1 MKIQLSDH
9 FNYKRLLRFILPSV
23 LMILCTS
30 VYSIVDGFFVSNF
43 VGKTQ
48 FAAVNLIM
56 PILFGVGT
64 IGFMIGTGGSAIVSR
79 TMGEGKKELAN
90 QYFSMLIY
98 VALALGIAV
107 SVAGFFLAPAISAA
121 LGATGELLENC
132 VLYARILFCGM
143 PFFILQYTF
152 QSFFVA
158 AEKPSLS
165 LKINVAAGLTNAFL
179 DFLLIIVFRMGLAG
193 AAVAT
198 VIGQAIG
205 GAVPLIYFIRKN
217 KSSLRLVKTPIRLKV
232 LFKACVNGSSE
243 MVTNLSASV
252 INILYNFQLMKLAG
266 VNGVAAYGIIMYVNF
281 IFMAMYLGYA
291 MGSAPIVSYHYGAG
305 NHAELKNIFRKS
317 LVVLGVASI
326 ILVALSELGAQPLV
340 SIFANG
346 DAELLTMTTRGFR
359 LYALCFLVMGFNV
372 WGSSFFT
379 ALNNGVVS
387 AIISFLRTFAFQI
400 AAVMLLPLFFGIDGV
415 WLSIVAAELL
425 SLIATVVFLIWGRK
439 RYRYC

>member
-107 SVAGFFLAPAISAA
+107 SVAGFFLAPVISAA

-143 PFFILQYTF
+143 PFFILQYAF

-165 LKINVAAGLTNAFL
+165 LKINVAAGLTNAIL

-205 GAVPLIYFIRKN
+205 GMVPLIYFIRKN
-217 KSSLRLVKTPIRLKV
+217 KSSLRLVKTPIRFKV

-243 MVTNLSASV
+243 MVTNLSCSV

-305 NHAELKNIFRKS
+305 NHSELKNIFRKS

-326 ILVALSELGAQPLV
+326 FLVALSELGAQPLV

-346 DAELLTMTTRGFR
+346 DSELLTMTTRGFR
-359 LYALCFLVMGFNV
+359 LYALSFLVMGFNV

-425 SLIATVVFLIWGRK
+425 SLIATAGFLIWGRK

>member
-143 PFFILQYTF
+143 PFFILQYAF

-205 GAVPLIYFIRKN
+205 GIVPLIYFIRKN

-243 MVTNLSASV
+243 MVTNLSSSV

-266 VNGVAAYGIIMYVNF
+266 VNGVAAYGIVMYVNF
-281 IFMAMYLGYA
+281 IFMAMFLGYA

-305 NHAELKNIFRKS
+305 NHPELKNIFRKS

-326 ILVALSELGAQPLV
+326 FLVALSELGAQPLV

-359 LYALCFLVMGFNV
+359 LYALSFLVMGFNV

-425 SLIATVVFLIWGRK
+425 SLIATAGFLIWGRK

>member
-143 PFFILQYTF
+143 PFFILQYAF

-205 GAVPLIYFIRKN
+205 GIVPLIYFIRKN

-243 MVTNLSASV
+243 MVTNLSSSV

-266 VNGVAAYGIIMYVNF
+266 VNGVAAYGIVMYVNF
-281 IFMAMYLGYA
+281 IFMAMFLGYA

-305 NHAELKNIFRKS
+305 NHPELKNIFRKS

-326 ILVALSELGAQPLV
+326 FLVALSELGAKPLV

-359 LYALCFLVMGFNV
+359 LYALSFLVMGFNV

-425 SLIATVVFLIWGRK
+425 SLIATAGFLIWGRK

>member
-107 SVAGFFLAPAISAA
+107 SVSGFFLAPAISAA

-143 PFFILQYTF
+143 PFFILQYAF

-205 GAVPLIYFIRKN
+205 GIVPLIYFIRKN

-232 LFKACVNGSSE
+232 LLKACVNGSSE
-243 MVTNLSASV
+243 MVTNLSSSV

-266 VNGVAAYGIIMYVNF
+266 VNGVAAYGIVMYVNF
-281 IFMAMYLGYA
+281 IFMAMFLGYA

-305 NHAELKNIFRKS
+305 NHSELKNIFRKS
-317 LVVLGVASI
+317 LVVLGVTSVF
-326 ILVALSELGAQPLV
+326 LVALSELGAQPLV

-359 LYALCFLVMGFNV
+359 LYALSFLVMGFNV

-387 AIISFLRTFAFQI
+387 AVISFLRTFAFQI
-400 AAVMLLPLFFGIDGV
+400 AAVMLLPIFFGIDGV

-425 SLIATVVFLIWGRK
+425 SLIATAVFLIWGRK

>member
-143 PFFILQYTF
+143 PFFILQYAF

-205 GAVPLIYFIRKN
+205 GIVPLIYFIRKN

-232 LFKACVNGSSE
+232 LLKACVNGSSE
-243 MVTNLSASV
+243 MVTNLSSSV

-266 VNGVAAYGIIMYVNF
+266 VNGVAAYGIVMYVNF
-281 IFMAMYLGYA
+281 IFMAMFLGYA

-305 NHAELKNIFRKS
+305 NHSELKNIFRKS
-317 LVVLGVASI
+317 LVVLGVTSVF
-326 ILVALSELGAQPLV
+326 LVALSELGAQPLV

-359 LYALCFLVMGFNV
+359 LYALSFLVMGFNV

-387 AIISFLRTFAFQI
+387 AVISFLRTFAFQI
-400 AAVMLLPLFFGIDGV
+400 AAVLLLPIFFGIDGV

-425 SLIATVVFLIWGRK
+425 SLIATAGFLIWGRK